1 MRLVNTL
8 YIVLLV
14 GSGLFGFAQS
24 SETQSSESLNGS
36 LEQQFDYV
44 FKKSNSYEIYK
55 VVSRNNFEHLKKSSL
70 DSVRVYKNEINILNS
85 KLTSE
90 IQERDNVTKEL
101 ANLKEDFS
109 KVNKEKNNVSFF
121 GISLD
126 NGLFNMI
133 ILGILIFLGL
143 LLALF
148 IMKFKSARTES
159 KVAVDNLSKVEDEY
173 VDYKRK
179 AMEKEQQLGR
189 RLQDEINK
197 NRKKE

>member
-1 MRLVNTL
+1 MRLNKRL
-8 YIVLLV
+8 YTVVLV
-14 GSGLFGFAQS
+14 GMGLVGFAQDSIIQS
-24 SETQSSESLNGS
+24 SETLNGK

-44 FKKSNSYEIYK
+44 YKKSNNYQTYR
-55 VVSRNNFEHLKKSSL
+55 VVSKKHFEHLKKSSL
-70 DSVRVYKNEINILNS
+70 DSIKVYKTQINALNS
-85 KLTSE
+85 KVATTSNQRDSLT
-90 IQERDNVTKEL
+90 QEL
-101 ANLKEDFS
+101 ASIKEDFS

-126 NGLFNMI
+126 NDLFNII
-133 ILGILIFLGL
+133 ILGIVAFLGL
-143 LLALF
+143 LLSLF
-148 IMKFKSARTES
+148 IMKFKSAKVEA

-197 NRKKE
+197 HKKRE